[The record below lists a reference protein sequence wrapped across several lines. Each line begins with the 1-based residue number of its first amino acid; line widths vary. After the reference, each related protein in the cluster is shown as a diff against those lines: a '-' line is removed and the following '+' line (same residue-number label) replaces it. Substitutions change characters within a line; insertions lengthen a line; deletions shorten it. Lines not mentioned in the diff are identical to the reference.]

1 MPKAWKV
8 LENLYGDKD
17 LIANIL
23 KNQLKNVKI
32 KGKIEYEVVI
42 ELATDV
48 NNIVLRLKAIDR
60 EEMLHVDNEFLGA
73 VFRCLPNNS
82 QIQWLQF
89 EKNLFKSK

>member
-17 LIANIL
+17 LIPNIL

-42 ELATDV
+42 DLATDL

-60 EEMLHVDNEFLGA
+60 EETLHVDNEFLGA